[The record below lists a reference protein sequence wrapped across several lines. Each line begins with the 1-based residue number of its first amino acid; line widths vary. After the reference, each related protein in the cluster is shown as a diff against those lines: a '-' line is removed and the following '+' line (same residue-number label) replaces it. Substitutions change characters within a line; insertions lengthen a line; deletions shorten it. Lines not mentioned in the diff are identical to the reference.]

1 MLTKKNRVWAVV
13 ALLTGVIGFSSCLKN
28 DSNITPQRP
37 MAQIIIKN
45 ASTTALSVAPIFYD
59 NDQKIS
65 DSTIKFDFIARY
77 SVYGGPHKFDLK
89 KKGADSLISTTGIY
103 NIDSTQYYTYLTW
116 GTNPVVS
123 ALIKTD
129 QTNYTT
135 SKIGIRFL
143 NLSAN
148 AGPVDVYIGSE
159 NGEKIDSNRT
169 PFTQSQI
176 GGASTFQLFSNFSIN
191 NQITI
196 TEAGTKTK
204 IANISLSSQT
214 SGVTSFVPGNFYTI
228 YLAGTKGSNGAD
240 KPVVNAF
247 YSLY

>member
-28 DSNITPQRP
+28 DGNVTPQRP

-45 ASTTALSVAPIFYD
+45 ASTSALSVAPIFYD

-89 KKGADSLISTTGIY
+89 KKGADSLIATTGIY

-129 QTNYTT
+129 QTNYST

-169 PFTQSQI
+169 SFTQSQI
-176 GGASTFQLFSNFSIN
+176 GSASTFTLFSNFSIN

-196 TEAGTKTK
+196 TEAGTKNK

-214 SGVTSFVPGNFYTI
+214 SGVTSLVPGNFYTI
-228 YLAGTKGSNGAD
+228 YLAGTKGSTGAD